1 MPSARART
9 SAVRTACTRPGS
21 VMTLVTGG
29 ARIVTIPTSGG
40 GGGGGA
46 SLPTP
51 ASVSIAAPA
60 RAHAAFRNVA
70 KRRILVFSHDSTGG
84 PDREPRPGLRGDSR
98 VQKIYTHQ
106 PTGRRSGRG
115 RTSTTQQQ
123 RHERKTT

>member
-46 SLPTP
+46 SLPQP

-60 RAHAAFRNVA
+60 RAHAAFLNVA
-70 KRRILVFSHDSTGG
+70 KRRISVFSHVSSGG
-84 PDREPRPGLRGDSR
+84 PDRDPRSGLRGASSVKYITR
-98 VQKIYTHQ
+98 
-106 PTGRRSGRG
+106 
-115 RTSTTQQQ
+115 QQ
-123 RHERKTT
+123 RSEEHTSELQSLMRISYAVFCL

>member
-46 SLPTP
+46 SLPQP

-60 RAHAAFRNVA
+60 RAHAAFLNVA
-70 KRRILVFSHDSTGG
+70 KRRISVFSHVSSGG
-84 PDREPRPGLRGDSR
+84 PDRDPRSGLRGASR
-98 VQKIYTHQ
+98 SEEH
-106 PTGRRSGRG
+106 
-115 RTSTTQQQ
+115 TSELQSLM
-123 RHERKTT
+123 RISYAVFCLKKKKYK